1 MRYFQYIL
9 YSGWLG
15 CVVGP
20 CKGGVTVWFFGTYE
34 MGCIKPAEIVGL
46 RTGLD
51 QELHVKCKRA
61 VKVFQ
66 RALHE
71 AYTYLQASLLPYA
84 ELMSFQSIH
93 DQDWLDT

>member
-1 MRYFQYIL
+1 M
-9 YSGWLG
+9 
-15 CVVGP
+15 VGP

-61 VKVFQ
+61 VKVFR

-84 ELMSFQSIH
+84 ELFFPQSIH